1 MCYSAVQGY
10 GNDGN
15 GRLKETFYPKMFPY
29 HIYESN
35 KLRFNLIDM
44 TASKNF
50 SVANILYQFNEKYV
64 PFAGTSIL
72 SLLINNQDMGDI
84 HFYIMGEAIS
94 DDSRQCLEQLI
105 LQYGRKVTFLNPKKI
120 LEQLKVLG
128 IPRYRGSYSTNLK
141 MFFPIV
147 LEEHIDRLIYIDSD
161 TIVNGSLKPLLTYDM
176 AGKPIAMAYDSLGLR
191 HAQLIGN
198 RKTDGYFNAGVIL
211 FDVSRWK
218 GLNCTEQ
225 IARYARDMR
234 SHYISPDQDLLNIV
248 LRGKIALLPPAYNLQ
263 PIHLICSRLEYRFLF
278 RPKTY
283 YEEKE
288 IEEAVRNPSIYH
300 FFRFLGE
307 FPWHRDSLHPGKT
320 VFESYLKQSP
330 WAGLRSSYTE
340 QDSKVFHI
348 ERWMYRHLPSA
359 LFFACFRL
367 CYDLFIYKCQHDS
380 DKGKNNP
387 SM

>member
-1 MCYSAVQGY
+1 
-10 GNDGN
+10 
-15 GRLKETFYPKMFPY
+15 
-29 HIYESN
+29 
-35 KLRFNLIDM
+35 M
-44 TASKNF
+44 TISRN
-50 SVANILYQFNEKYV
+50 SSIANILYQFNEKYV
-64 PFAGTSIL
+64 PYAGTSIL
-72 SLLINNQDMGDI
+72 SLLINNQDMDDI
-84 HFYIMGEAIS
+84 HFYIMEEDVS
-94 DDSRQCLEQLI
+94 DDSRKRLEQII
-105 LQYGRKVTFLNPKKI
+105 LQYGRKITFLNPEKI

-176 AGKPIAMAYDSLGLR
+176 DRKPLAMAYDSLGLR

-218 GLNCTEQ
+218 ELKCTEQ
-225 IARYARDMR
+225 IAQYAKDTR

-248 LRGKIALLPPAYNLQ
+248 LRGKIALLPPTYNLQ
-263 PIHLICSRLEYRFLF
+263 PMHLICSPLMYRILF
-278 RPKTY
+278 RPETY

-288 IEEAVRNPSIYH
+288 IEEAISNPSIYH

-307 FPWHRDSLHPGKT
+307 FPWHRDALHPGKAI
-320 VFESYLKQSP
+320 FESYLKQSP
-330 WAGLRSSYTE
+330 WAGLRSGYTE
-340 QDSKVFHI
+340 QNSKVFRI
-348 ERWMYRHLPSA
+348 ERWMYQHMPSA
-359 LFFACFRL
+359 LFFTCFRL
-367 CYDLFIYKCQHDS
+367 CYDLFIYKCQYDS
-380 DKGKNNP
+380 NKGKNNP